1 MAGTPIKVP
10 GKNTRDSSK
19 SAVLARKIM
28 KRPPGRPLKKRSPKV
43 ASQMPQSF
51 NSILRESKVRTLKN
65 IKSRRKMSELERLP
79 TEILEQIFFG
89 CWNLSLPA
97 CSPVIGGKLSS
108 VAVYNKI
115 IIAAFG
121 PVWDKWYG
129 QLLDP
134 RLDLDY
140 SGNSS
145 LQSTILKFR
154 WAKLPMLLQGQD
166 LWVQKYA
173 LERPFPLALGMV
185 AFHHGDDI
193 EGIDPKDTSAAE
205 LLDNDFAKYCNAFQ
219 RMDVSHTTDASETID
234 FMSSLVEKREQ
245 IFDLGIRNYANV
257 ARGTEIPHTL
267 LMGPWDEKAV
277 KFLFWLVMGGA
288 RIDWLASTS
297 GEAAII
303 GYKNAVRECRI
314 EVIHLLLYA
323 GVNQKLDEDIFQYTL
338 ENADP
343 NRHFMTILLM
353 VYPPY
358 QDPYPWIIEEI
369 FRFRSGHE
377 HENDNKKVSSN
388 PRQGHSLDHA
398 PHVPASSLGYNYPS
412 RSCRRPLSTSLQR
425 RATVEAGFQNPKFL
439 GSRLAT
445 SNSSS
450 NATQPKR
457 ATLSSKQSATQNR
470 SQSSR
475 GIFTGARKWPFKL
488 WSSKRDGKPLQPDDL
503 PHLSEDGREI
513 DVFSLGRSVSV
524 KAASEPRLRCTE
536 LDENGNV
543 VLVNGEFKK
552 SELIAKYGLLPRDLR
567 KIDSSTL
574 PHILVRPSAI
584 LINLLHLR
592 VLIKSNRVLIFD
604 AYGSTDTY
612 TQSLFMYDLEGKL
625 SQKQTSAS
633 AGALPYEF
641 RALEAVL
648 ISVTSGLEKE
658 FETVRE
664 PVVRVLKELEEDI
677 DRDKLRYLL
686 IYSKKLGT
694 FEQKAKLVRDSIDEL
709 LEADDDLAAMYL
721 TEKDHDLKRGEDD
734 HTEVEMLLESYHKLC
749 DEIVQESGNLV
760 SNIRNTEEIVKAIL
774 DANRN
779 SLMLLELK
787 ISIGTLGMGSGAF
800 IAALYGM
807 NLKNHIEESDL
818 GFLGV
823 SGWCGIFA
831 AIVWFYGIS
840 KLKKVQRVSMWG
852 ESGMRGRNWRVAED
866 ETKALEMD
874 KGRRDRGR
882 RLKEERGSAM
892 EEVRAKVMEQR
903 KSIHE
908 SAQAAGNA
916 EKRAREMAARSAG
929 HGHGH
934 GHGHVHGHARKGLD
948 TATDT

>member
-10 GKNTRDSSK
+10 GKNTRDSRK
-19 SAVLARKIM
+19 TAVLARKIM
-28 KRPPGRPLKKRSPKV
+28 KRPPGRPLKKKSSKV
-43 ASQMPQSF
+43 ASQTSKSF
-51 NSILRESKVRTLKN
+51 TSILRESKVRTLKN
-65 IKSRRKMSELERLP
+65 IKSRRKMSELEKLP

-121 PVWDKWYG
+121 PLWDKWYG

-134 RLDLDY
+134 SLDLDH

-154 WAKLPMLLQGQD
+154 WAKLPILLQGQD

-185 AFHHGDDI
+185 AFRHGDNS
-193 EGIDPKDTSAAE
+193 EGIDPKNASSAG
-205 LLDNDFAKYCNAFQ
+205 LLDNDFAKYYNTFQ
-219 RMDVSHTTDASETID
+219 RMDVSYTTGASETMD
-234 FMSSLVEKREQ
+234 LTLPGLVEKREH
-245 IFDLGIRNYANV
+245 IFDLGIRNNANV
-257 ARGTEIPHTL
+257 ARSTEIPHTL
-267 LMGPWDEKAV
+267 LMGPWDEEAV

-303 GYKNAVRECRI
+303 GYKNAVRECKI

-323 GVNQKLDEDIFQYTL
+323 GVNHKLDEDIFQYSL

-353 VYPPY
+353 IYLPY

-369 FRFRSGHE
+369 FRFRSSHE
-377 HENDNKKVSSN
+377 HENDNKKIRLVEDF
-388 PRQGHSLDHA
+388 L
-398 PHVPASSLGYNYPS
+398 
-412 RSCRRPLSTSLQR
+412 TR
-425 RATVEAGFQNPKFL
+425 RATVEAGLQNPKFL

-450 NATQPKR
+450 NDTQPKR
-457 ATLSSKQSATQNR
+457 VTLSSKKSATQDR
-470 SQSSR
+470 SQISR

-574 PHILVRPSAI
+574 PHIL
-584 LINLLHLR
+584 
-592 VLIKSNRVLIFD
+592 SNRVLIFD

-625 SQKQTSAS
+625 SQKQNSAS

-774 DANRN
+774 DANSN

-787 ISIGTLGMGSGAF
+787 ITIGTLGMGSGAF

-882 RLKEERGSAM
+882 RLKEERGSDM

-908 SAQAAGNA
+908 SAQATGNA
-916 EKRAREMAARSAG
+916 ERGQGRWRLEVPDTGTVM
-929 HGHGH
+929 
-934 GHGHVHGHARKGLD
+934 VMRKGD
-948 TATDT
+948 

>member
-28 KRPPGRPLKKRSPKV
+28 KRPPGRPLKKKSSKV
-43 ASQMPQSF
+43 ASQTSKSF
-51 NSILRESKVRTLKN
+51 TSILRESKVRTLKN
-65 IKSRRKMSELERLP
+65 IKSRRKMSELEKLP

-134 RLDLDY
+134 GLDLDY

-154 WAKLPMLLQGQD
+154 WAKLSMLLQGQD

-173 LERPFPLALGMV
+173 LERPFPLALGMI
-185 AFHHGDDI
+185 AIHHRDDI
-193 EGIDPKDTSAAE
+193 EGIDPKNASAAE

-219 RMDVSHTTDASETID
+219 RMDVSHTTDASEIMD

-267 LMGPWDEKAV
+267 LMGPWDEEAV

-353 VYPPY
+353 VYLPY

-377 HENDNKKVSSN
+377 HENDNKV
-388 PRQGHSLDHA
+388 RMVEDFL
-398 PHVPASSLGYNYPS
+398 
-412 RSCRRPLSTSLQR
+412 TR
-425 RATVEAGFQNPKFL
+425 RATVEAGFQNPIFL

-445 SNSSS
+445 SNSSL

-457 ATLSSKQSATQNR
+457 AILSSKKYATQNR

-908 SAQAAGNA
+908 SAHAAGNA

-934 GHGHVHGHARKGLD
+934 GHAKRGLD

>member
-1 MAGTPIKVP
+1 MRSHIHNHVP
-10 GKNTRDSSK
+10 
-19 SAVLARKIM
+19 SASLLRFLRA
-28 KRPPGRPLKKRSPKV
+28 
-43 ASQMPQSF
+43 QS
-51 NSILRESKVRTLKN
+51 EGAC
-65 IKSRRKMSELERLP
+65 
-79 TEILEQIFFG
+79 FF
-89 CWNLSLPA
+89 
-97 CSPVIGGKLSS
+97 
-108 VAVYNKI
+108 
-115 IIAAFG
+115 
-121 PVWDKWYG
+121 
-129 QLLDP
+129 
-134 RLDLDY
+134 
-140 SGNSS
+140 
-145 LQSTILKFR
+145 
-154 WAKLPMLLQGQD
+154 
-166 LWVQKYA
+166 
-173 LERPFPLALGMV
+173 
-185 AFHHGDDI
+185 
-193 EGIDPKDTSAAE
+193 
-205 LLDNDFAKYCNAFQ
+205 
-219 RMDVSHTTDASETID
+219 
-234 FMSSLVEKREQ
+234 
-245 IFDLGIRNYANV
+245 
-257 ARGTEIPHTL
+257 
-267 LMGPWDEKAV
+267 
-277 KFLFWLVMGGA
+277 
-288 RIDWLASTS
+288 
-297 GEAAII
+297 
-303 GYKNAVRECRI
+303 
-314 EVIHLLLYA
+314 
-323 GVNQKLDEDIFQYTL
+323 
-338 ENADP
+338 
-343 NRHFMTILLM
+343 
-353 VYPPY
+353 
-358 QDPYPWIIEEI
+358 
-369 FRFRSGHE
+369 
-377 HENDNKKVSSN
+377 SSN
-388 PRQGHSLDHA
+388 PRQGYSLDHA

-425 RATVEAGFQNPKFL
+425 RATVGAGFQNPKFL

-450 NATQPKR
+450 NDSHPKR
-457 ATLSSKQSATQNR
+457 ATLSSKTPATQNR

-475 GIFTGARKWPFKL
+475 RLFTSARKWPFKL

-503 PHLSEDGREI
+503 PHLSEDGREL
-513 DVFSLGRSVSV
+513 DVFILGRSVSV

-934 GHGHVHGHARKGLD
+934 SHGHGHGHA
-948 TATDT
+948 

>member
-28 KRPPGRPLKKRSPKV
+28 KRPPGRPLKKKSSKV
-43 ASQMPQSF
+43 ASQTSKSF
-51 NSILRESKVRTLKN
+51 TSILRESKVRTLKN
-65 IKSRRKMSELERLP
+65 IKSRRKMSELEKLP

-134 RLDLDY
+134 SLDLDY
-140 SGNSS
+140 SGNSN

-154 WAKLPMLLQGQD
+154 WAKLQMLLQGQD

-173 LERPFPLALGMV
+173 LERPFPLALGMM
-185 AFHHGDDI
+185 AFRHGDDL
-193 EGIDPKDTSAAE
+193 EGIDPKNASAAE

-219 RMDVSHTTDASETID
+219 RLDISHTTGASEPLDLTL
-234 FMSSLVEKREQ
+234 SSLVEKREQ

-267 LMGPWDEKAV
+267 LMGPWDEEAV

-323 GVNQKLDEDIFQYTL
+323 GVNHKLDEDIFQYTL

-353 VYPPY
+353 FYLPY

-377 HENDNKKVSSN
+377 HENDNRKVK
-388 PRQGHSLDHA
+388 LVEDF
-398 PHVPASSLGYNYPS
+398 L
-412 RSCRRPLSTSLQR
+412 TR
-425 RATVEAGFQNPKFL
+425 RATVGAGFQNPKFL

-450 NATQPKR
+450 NDSHPKR
-457 ATLSSKQSATQNR
+457 ATLSSKTPATQNR

-475 GIFTGARKWPFKL
+475 RLFTSARKWPFKL

-503 PHLSEDGREI
+503 PHLSEDGREL

-929 HGHGH
+929 QGHGHSHGHGH
-934 GHGHVHGHARKGLD
+934 GHAKRGLD

>member
-1 MAGTPIKVP
+1 M
-10 GKNTRDSSK
+10 
-19 SAVLARKIM
+19 
-28 KRPPGRPLKKRSPKV
+28 RSPLHNLV
-43 ASQMPQSF
+43 PSASLLRFLRAQS
-51 NSILRESKVRTLKN
+51 
-65 IKSRRKMSELERLP
+65 
-79 TEILEQIFFG
+79 
-89 CWNLSLPA
+89 
-97 CSPVIGGKLSS
+97 
-108 VAVYNKI
+108 
-115 IIAAFG
+115 
-121 PVWDKWYG
+121 
-129 QLLDP
+129 
-134 RLDLDY
+134 
-140 SGNSS
+140 
-145 LQSTILKFR
+145 
-154 WAKLPMLLQGQD
+154 
-166 LWVQKYA
+166 
-173 LERPFPLALGMV
+173 
-185 AFHHGDDI
+185 
-193 EGIDPKDTSAAE
+193 EGICFF
-205 LLDNDFAKYCNAFQ
+205 N
-219 RMDVSHTTDASETID
+219 
-234 FMSSLVEKREQ
+234 
-245 IFDLGIRNYANV
+245 
-257 ARGTEIPHTL
+257 
-267 LMGPWDEKAV
+267 
-277 KFLFWLVMGGA
+277 
-288 RIDWLASTS
+288 
-297 GEAAII
+297 
-303 GYKNAVRECRI
+303 
-314 EVIHLLLYA
+314 
-323 GVNQKLDEDIFQYTL
+323 
-338 ENADP
+338 
-343 NRHFMTILLM
+343 
-353 VYPPY
+353 
-358 QDPYPWIIEEI
+358 
-369 FRFRSGHE
+369 
-377 HENDNKKVSSN
+377 SN
-388 PRQGHSLDHA
+388 PRPGYFFDHA
-398 PHVPASSLGYNYPS
+398 PHVTASGIGYVYRS
-412 RSCRRPLSTSLQR
+412 RPCRRLLSTSIPR
-425 RATVEAGFQNPKFL
+425 RANVEAGFPNLDSL
-439 GSRLAT
+439 GPRLAT
-445 SNSSS
+445 SNSTS
-450 NATQPKR
+450 NVTQPKR
-457 ATLSSKQSATQNR
+457 TTIPCKKSATQNR
-470 SQSSR
+470 SQTSR
-475 GIFTGARKWPFKL
+475 GISTGTRKWPFKL
-488 WSSKRDGKPLQPDDL
+488 WSSKRGGKPLKPDDL
-503 PHLSEDGREI
+503 PSRSEDGREI

-604 AYGSTDTY
+604 AYGSTDSY

-625 SQKQTSAS
+625 RQKQTSPS
-633 AGALPYEF
+633 AGGLPYEF

-831 AIVWFYGIS
+831 AVVWFYGIS

-866 ETKALEMD
+866 EAKAVEMD

-892 EEVRAKVMEQR
+892 EEVRARVLEQR

-908 SAQAAGNA
+908 AVAGTHAERKAAA
-916 EKRAREMAARSAG
+916 MASRITG

-934 GHGHVHGHARKGLD
+934 AHVKRGLD
-948 TATDT
+948 PATDT

>member
-28 KRPPGRPLKKRSPKV
+28 KRPPGRPLKKKSSKG
-43 ASQMPQSF
+43 ASQASKPF
-51 NSILRESKVRTLKN
+51 TSILRESKVRTLKN
-65 IKSRRKMSELERLP
+65 IKSRRKMSELEKLP

-108 VAVYNKI
+108 AAVYNKI
-115 IIAAFG
+115 IITAFG
-121 PVWDKWYG
+121 PVWDRWYG

-134 RLDLDY
+134 GLDLDY

-154 WAKLPMLLQGQD
+154 WAKLPILLQGQD
-166 LWVQKYA
+166 LWVQKNA
-173 LERPFPLALGMV
+173 LERPFQLALGMA
-185 AFHHGDDI
+185 AFHHGDNI
-193 EGIDPKDTSAAE
+193 EGIDPKNASAAE
-205 LLDNDFAKYCNAFQ
+205 LLDDDFAKYCNAFQ
-219 RMDVSHTTDASETID
+219 RMDISHTADAPETMD
-234 FMSSLVEKREQ
+234 LMSSLGEKREQ
-245 IFDLGIRNYANV
+245 IFDLGIRNYANI
-257 ARGTEIPHTL
+257 AKGTEIPHTL
-267 LMGPWDEKAV
+267 LMGPWNEEAV
-277 KFLFWLVMGGA
+277 KYLFWLVMGGA

-323 GVNQKLDEDIFQYTL
+323 GVIHKLDEDIFQYTL
-338 ENADP
+338 ENGDP

-353 VYPPY
+353 VYLPY

-377 HENDNKKVSSN
+377 HENDNKKVNSN
-388 PRQGHSLDHA
+388 PGQGYSFDQA
-398 PHVPASSLGYNYPS
+398 PHVPASSLGYSYPS
-412 RSCRRPLSTSLQR
+412 MSCRRSLSTSLQR

-457 ATLSSKQSATQNR
+457 ATLSSKKTATQNR
-470 SQSSR
+470 SQTSR

-625 SQKQTSAS
+625 SQKQTTAS

-903 KSIHE
+903 KSIHD

-916 EKRAREMAARSAG
+916 EKRAREMAARGAG

-934 GHGHVHGHARKGLD
+934 AKRGLNTASD
-948 TATDT
+948 T